1 MRYKENP
8 QNIKS
13 QITCYSHGPF
23 YASDIGNDILE
34 VCYYICIGLTWT
46 KAIFIAIHLFC
57 WMTYDYMGTC
67 ISSHAMIT
75 IENCVLLTQTFY
87 LTIII

>member
-34 VCYYICIGLTWT
+34 VCYYICIGLT
-46 KAIFIAIHLFC
+46 
-57 WMTYDYMGTC
+57 
-67 ISSHAMIT
+67 
-75 IENCVLLTQTFY
+75 
-87 LTIII
+87 